1 MVATVLYTDAKEN
14 PADDVDTTANRDE
27 SRDKA
32 YKVSAYA
39 VGEDT
44 RNLPPEFVDQDDET
58 PGTQNQTAV
67 RNVSENTEAGMNV
80 GNPVTAKDLDPNSD
94 PLIYTLEG
102 PDAGLFDVGADNPDT
117 EVDEGGQ
124 IKVGD
129 GTKLDYEASKTSYM
143 VTVKAEDSYGDSST
157 IDVTI
162 MVTPVDEKPEITGD
176 ADAMYAENGMGPVA
190 TYTAVDPEMTA
201 VKWSLSGADAGDFD
215 IDGGVLTFKKSPD
228 YEAATGGGST
238 DDDMSNTYSV
248 MVVATD
254 ATRQKGEKKVTVEV
268 TNVNEDG
275 TVKLSALQPAPGVAF
290 SATLDNRH

>member
-80 GNPVTAKDLDPNSD
+80 GNSVTAKDLDPNSD

-102 PDAGLFDVGADNPDT
+102 PDAGLFDVGADDPDT
-117 EVDEGGQ
+117 EAVDEGGQ

-129 GTKLDYEASKTSYM
+129 GTKLDYEASKTSYI
-143 VTVKAEDSYGDSST
+143 VTVKAEDSYGDSAT
-157 IDVTI
+157 IMVTI
-162 MVTPVDEKPEITGD
+162 MVTPVDEPPEITGD
-176 ADAMYAENGMGPVA
+176 ADAMYPENGMRPVA

-215 IDGGVLTFKKSPD
+215 IYGGVLTFKKSPD
-228 YEAATGGGST
+228 YEAATGGGSADT
-238 DDDMSNTYSV
+238 DMSNTYSV

-268 TNVNEDG
+268 T
-275 TVKLSALQPAPGVAF
+275 T
-290 SATLDNRH
+290 